1 MKDQPRV
8 SILINNYNYGRFLG
22 DAIDSALAQTYPNI
36 EVIVVDDGS
45 NDNSREVLASYG
57 ARILTLLKKENGGQA
72 SALNAGFA
80 VTSGDIICL
89 LDADDYFTPEK
100 VERVVE
106 VLTGNPSLGWC
117 FDVVRQFDHE
127 TGERYSWSTTH
138 ERGLWDA
145 RAVTA
150 AGKPPFVPT
159 ALSGLSFRR
168 RTLEKIFP
176 MPEPIRLKT
185 GCSSDAYIK
194 WVALAL
200 DPGWMADGELTMMRV
215 HNSNAFTK
223 RTADKKRLSGQ
234 LELITGIW
242 LYDRWPVLQRLA
254 LKVFSRGLGAHW
266 ATGGLDSGYKQR
278 VQLFV
283 RNLTL
288 PQRSEVLLRAM
299 IWGTLGRLGY

>member
-1 MKDQPRV
+1 MNDRPMV

-22 DAIDSALAQTYPNI
+22 EAIDSALAQTYPNI

-45 NDNSREVLASYG
+45 SDNSREVIAHYG
-57 ARILTLLKKENGGQA
+57 ARILPLLKTNGGQA
-72 SALNAGFA
+72 SALNAGFD
-80 VTSGDIICL
+80 VCTGEIICL
-89 LDADDYFTPEK
+89 LDADDLFKPEK

-106 VLTGNPSLGWC
+106 ILTASRNLGWC
-117 FDVVRQFDHE
+117 FDIVRQFDHE
-127 TGERYSWSTTH
+127 TRERYPWSTTH
-138 ERGLWDA
+138 ERGKWDA

-150 AGKPPFVPT
+150 AGTPPLVPT

-176 MPEPIRLKT
+176 MPDHIRLKT

-194 WVALAL
+194 WIALAL
-200 DPGWMADGELTMMRV
+200 DEGWVTDDELTLMRV
-215 HNSNAFTK
+215 HNANSFT
-223 RTADKKRLSGQ
+223 RRAGDKKRLSGQ

-242 LYDRWPVLQRLA
+242 LYDRWPILQRLA

-266 ATGGLDSGYKQR
+266 ATGGLDSGNKQR
-278 VQLFV
+278 VQVFV

-288 PQRSEVLLRAM
+288 PQRSEVFLRATL
-299 IWGTLGRLGY
+299 WSTLGRFGF